1 MTTCTDL
8 YGNALSTG
16 SQAAADAYS
25 TGLHRLL
32 AAQVGMITPFDEA
45 IAHDPRFAL
54 AHVGLARARLNI
66 NDAAGAQAAM
76 TAAKSLTEAC
86 TTREQSHIHALD
98 LLISGRTAE
107 AYTAI
112 RAHMDAYPRDA
123 MVAQTCSSIFGLIGF
138 SGQPG
143 REAEMLA
150 FNAALLPHYG
160 EDDWWCLSQYAFA
173 LCETGNLTRAD
184 QMIDRSLALNPDN
197 ANGAHI
203 RAHIWYEVGE
213 TKAGTDYLTDW
224 LAGYDR
230 SGVMHGHL
238 SWHAALWS
246 LEQGNTSRMWEIV
259 DADVA
264 PGAALGLPI
273 NVLTDSASILYR
285 AEVAGETVSRE
296 RWQQVSA
303 YASRFYPKTSNAFI
317 DMHAAL
323 AHAMAGAHEPLQQI
337 IDSPAGPAADLVP
350 DVAQACRHIAARN
363 WAQAEHHLTRCMT
376 DHARI
381 GGSRAQRDLLEHAL
395 LTCLLK
401 LDRTAEA
408 RRLLAL
414 RRPLLAVSPPWRDLV
429 NAAE

>member
-8 YGNALSTG
+8 YDNPFSTG

-32 AAQVGMITPFDEA
+32 AAQVDMIAPFEAA

-54 AHVGLARARLNI
+54 AHVGHARALLYV
-66 NDAAGAQAAM
+66 NDGPGARAAM
-76 TAAKSLTEAC
+76 QEAKALSASC

-98 LLISGRTAE
+98 LLISGKTAE

-173 LCETGNLTRAD
+173 LCETGNLSKAD
-184 QMIDRSLALNPDN
+184 RVIDRSLALNPDN

-203 RAHIWYEVGE
+203 RSHIWYEAGE
-213 TKAGTDYLTDW
+213 TRTGTDYLSDW
-224 LAGYDR
+224 LKGYDR
-230 SGVMHGHL
+230 SGMMHGHL
-238 SWHAALWS
+238 SWHVALWS
-246 LEQGNTSRMWEIV
+246 LEQGETARMWQIV
-259 DADVA
+259 NADVA

-273 NVLTDSASILYR
+273 NVLTDTASILFR
-285 AEVAGETVSRE
+285 AEMAGETVAAE
-296 RWQQVSA
+296 AWQDVSD
-303 YASRFYPKTSNAFI
+303 YARQYFPKCGNAFI
-317 DMHAAL
+317 DMHAAI
-323 AHAMAGAHEPLQQI
+323 AHAMAGASEPLQEI
-337 IDSPAGPAADLVP
+337 ISNPAGPAADLVP
-350 DVAQACRHIAARN
+350 DAALACREMAARN
-363 WAQAEHHLTRCMT
+363 WAAAAHHLTRCMA

-401 LDRTAEA
+401 LDRTEEA
-408 RRLLAL
+408 RHLLAL
-414 RRPLLAVSPPWRDLV
+414 RRPVLAHSAAWQSLA
-429 NAAE
+429 AAE

>member
-1 MTTCTDL
+1 MTVCTDL
-8 YGNALSTG
+8 YDNPLST
-16 SQAAADAYS
+16 SNQTAAEAYS

-32 AAQVGMITPFDEA
+32 AAQVDMIAPFQEA
-45 IAHDPRFAL
+45 IAHDPHFAL
-54 AHVGLARARLNI
+54 AHVGLARALLNI
-66 NDAAGAQAAM
+66 NDGPAARAAM
-76 TAAKSLTEAC
+76 QEAKALVANCTE
-86 TTREQSHIHALD
+86 REQSHIHALD
-98 LLISGRTAE
+98 LLISGKTAE

-112 RAHMDAYPRDA
+112 RAHMEAYPRDA

-173 LCETGNLTRAD
+173 LCETGNLAKAD
-184 QMIDRSLALNPDN
+184 RMIDRSLALNPDN

-203 RAHIWYEVGE
+203 RSHIWYEVGE

-246 LEQGNTSRMWEIV
+246 LEQGETDRMWQIV

-273 NVLTDSASILYR
+273 NILTDTASILFR
-285 AEVAGETVSRE
+285 AEVAGETVAPE
-296 RWQQVSA
+296 QWQKVSD
-303 YASRFYPKTSNAFI
+303 YARQHYPKCGNAFI

-323 AHAMAGAHEPLQQI
+323 AHAMAGASEPLQEI
-337 IDSPAGPAADLVP
+337 ISNPAGPAADLVP
-350 DVAQACRHIAARN
+350 DAALACREIAAKN
-363 WAQAEHHLTRCMT
+363 WAQAARHLTACMA

-401 LDRTAEA
+401 LGRSGEA
-408 RRLLAL
+408 RHLLAL
-414 RRPLLAVSPPWRDLV
+414 RRPILAQSAAWRGLV
-429 NAAE
+429 AEA

>member
-1 MTTCTDL
+1 MTVCADL
-8 YGNALSTG
+8 YDNPLGTSIP
-16 SQAAADAYS
+16 AAADAYN

-32 AAQVGMITPFDEA
+32 AAQVEMVTPFETA
-45 IAHDPRFAL
+45 IEHDPGFAL
-54 AHVGLARARLNI
+54 AHVGLARALLNI
-66 NDAAGAQAAM
+66 NDGPGARAAM
-76 TAAKSLTEAC
+76 QVAKSLSQGCSE
-86 TTREQSHIHALD
+86 REQSHIHALD
-98 LLISGRTAE
+98 LLIAGKTAE
-107 AYTAI
+107 AYPAI

-173 LCETGNLTRAD
+173 LCETGNLAKAD
-184 QMIDRSLALNPDN
+184 KMIDRSLALNPDN

-203 RAHIWYEVGE
+203 RSHIWYEVGE
-213 TKAGTDYLTDW
+213 TKTGTDYLTDW
-224 LAGYDR
+224 LKGYDR

-246 LEQGNTSRMWEIV
+246 LEQGDTARMWQIV

-273 NVLTDSASILYR
+273 NVLTDTASILFR
-285 AEVAGETVSRE
+285 AEVAGETVAPE
-296 RWQQVSA
+296 RWQKVSA
-303 YASRFYPKTSNAFI
+303 YASKFYPKCSNAFI

-323 AHAMAGAHEPLQQI
+323 AHAMAGQPEPLQEI
-337 IDSPAGPAADLVP
+337 IDNPAGPAADLVP
-350 DVAQACRHIAARN
+350 DVALACREMAAQN
-363 WAQAEHHLTRCMT
+363 WARAAHHLTRCMV

-401 LDRTAEA
+401 QDRANEA
-408 RRLLAL
+408 RQLLAL
-414 RRPLLAVSPPWRDLV
+414 RRPLLADSNPWRTLPEAT
-429 NAAE
+429 N